1 MKMDEFRK
9 RLEENAEEAE
19 FSLMLDDL
27 DNEME
32 EELRQRY
39 EDAKRRGEAPDMP
52 EDMKNRLHRFI
63 LEHSEPEAASEDAA
77 VHAAAPD
84 KSSNAAPAR
93 RPHKWLRRLGVAA
106 ATIAILFCTMFT
118 VQAMGIDVFGAIAQ
132 WTDSIFHFRMSG
144 SEGDTA
150 LAEDKACD
158 RLRYAMLAQK
168 IEAENIPTWLP
179 ERFKITEIQSD
190 SDGDYYNVAAMFSSE
205 LDENLIFTITFAA
218 AEEDVYI
225 EKSDDPVEIIDV
237 NGKQFHLF
245 RNADYMTAVWS
256 DGQLG
261 IFISGNIEA
270 EEMKEILR
278 SIGAE

>member
-19 FSLMLDDL
+19 FALILDDL
-27 DNEME
+27 DDEMG
-32 EELRQRY
+32 EELRQQY

-52 EDMKNRLHRFI
+52 EDMKDRLRRFI
-63 LEHSEPEAASEDAA
+63 LEHSESETAPEDAA
-77 VHAAAPD
+77 DAV
-84 KSSNAAPAR
+84 APAKSTSTADAR
-93 RPHKWLRRLGVAA
+93 CPHKWIRRLGVAA

-144 SEGDTA
+144 SKGETV
-150 LAEDKACD
+150 LAEDEACD

>member
-19 FSLMLDDL
+19 FALMLDDL

-32 EELRQRY
+32 EELRRRY

-52 EDMKNRLHRFI
+52 EDMKDRLHRFI
-63 LEHSEPEAASEDAA
+63 LEHSESETAPEDAA
-77 VHAAAPD
+77 DAAAPA
-84 KSSNAAPAR
+84 KSTSTADAR

-132 WTDSIFHFRMSG
+132 WTDSIFHFHMSG

-168 IEAENIPTWLP
+168 IDAENIPTWLP
-179 ERFKITEIQSD
+179 ERFKITDIQSD
-190 SDGDYYNVAAMFSSE
+190 SQGEFYTVAAMFSSE
-205 LDENLIFTITFAA
+205 QDEQLIFSITSTTS
-218 AEEDVYI
+218 EQDVYI

-256 DGQLG
+256 DGQNEIL
-261 IFISGNIEA
+261 ISGNIEA

-278 SIGAE
+278 SIGTE